1 MKLYVIRHGETT
13 WNVERKL
20 QGASDTEL
28 NKNGIALAI
37 KTGKAMK
44 EIPFD
49 LCFPV
54 CFIVCASCVQ
64 NRCQ

>member
-28 NKNGIALAI
+28 NENGIALAI

-44 EIPFD
+44 EIMFYKS
-49 LCFPV
+49 V
-54 CFIVCASCVQ
+54 KKSETYSTAGTG
-64 NRCQ
+64 R

>member
-44 EIPFD
+44 EIGFD
-49 LCFPV
+49 LCFTSPLK
-54 CFIVCASCVQ
+54 
-64 NRCQ
+64 